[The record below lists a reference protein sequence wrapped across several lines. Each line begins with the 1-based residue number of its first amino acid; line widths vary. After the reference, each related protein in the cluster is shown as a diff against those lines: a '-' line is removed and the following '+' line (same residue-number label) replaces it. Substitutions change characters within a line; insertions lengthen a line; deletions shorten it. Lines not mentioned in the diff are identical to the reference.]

1 MTDFKALNG
10 LPPLTIM
17 GRIKYQIGSNLSV
30 KEYLKMFL
38 FSFLDFMHRFK
49 NVLKNI
55 SEWRKVPL
63 FSKR

>member
-17 GRIKYQIGSNLSV
+17 GRIKYQIASNLSV
-30 KEYLKMFL
+30 KKFLKMFH